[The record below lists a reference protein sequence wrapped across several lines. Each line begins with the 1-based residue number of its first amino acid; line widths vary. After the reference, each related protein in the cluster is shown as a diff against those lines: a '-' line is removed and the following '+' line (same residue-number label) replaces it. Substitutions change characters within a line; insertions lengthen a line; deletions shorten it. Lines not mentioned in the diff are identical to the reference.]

1 MLFAILTDNNDT
13 KQIINDFCISSQSS
27 HQSFDFYHFSLNNYN
42 LAITFNALF
51 ITCNSDSL
59 SSENS
64 TSLMKSLDQALC
76 DADVCNYD
84 ENTSEC
90 DRQTRSF
97 TKYYIK
103 LKGQNID
110 LSDRSRCEL
119 IVMCCH
125 LSCHDSLKMKLTQD
139 SEWTCIMMCSEL
151 GKSRW
156 LMKIWRL
163 CWSEVLRNELS
174 QWLFSRSR
182 LHQRLRFDSQV
193 DFNRIIRMHTQLS
206 LYSMILILS

>member
-103 LKGQNID
+103 LKDQNID

-119 IVMCCH
+119 IVMCCY

-139 SEWTCIMMCSEL
+139 SE
-151 GKSRW
+151 
-156 LMKIWRL
+156 
-163 CWSEVLRNELS
+163 
-174 QWLFSRSR
+174 
-182 LHQRLRFDSQV
+182 
-193 DFNRIIRMHTQLS
+193 
-206 LYSMILILS
+206 